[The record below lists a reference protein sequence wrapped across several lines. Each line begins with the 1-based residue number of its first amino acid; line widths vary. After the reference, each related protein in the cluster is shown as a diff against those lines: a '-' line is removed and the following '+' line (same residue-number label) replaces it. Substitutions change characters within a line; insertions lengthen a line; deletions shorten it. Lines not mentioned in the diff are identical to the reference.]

1 VAVPVSLIINVDI
14 PDIEKGIAFY
24 RDGLG
29 FTLHRMLFD
38 GTVAEMKGAGCL
50 VYLLPHA
57 GGTIAVPYS
66 GIARDY
72 SPHWTPV
79 HLDLAIPDLE
89 LAINR
94 ALAAGATRSGP
105 QTSQPYGKLAL
116 MRDPF
121 GHGFCLIQFND
132 QGYDAVA

>member
-1 VAVPVSLIINVDI
+1 MPVSLIINIDV
-14 PDIEKGIAFY
+14 PDIETGIAFY

-38 GTVAEMKGAGCL
+38 GSVAELTGAGCL

-57 GGTIAVPYS
+57 AGTSAVPNS

-72 SPHWTPV
+72 APHWTPV
-79 HLDLAIPDLE
+79 HMDLAVPDLVV
-89 LAINR
+89 AVDR

-105 QTSQPYGKLAL
+105 QTEQPYGELAL
-116 MRDPF
+116 LRDPF

-132 QGYDAVA
+132 PGYDAVA